1 MWFFGKKEKSIV
13 QETEKPKEMSWSEA
27 AYRELNDLSDDRYA
41 ALTMEIDSIGRI
53 GGPKYAVR
61 VLIRLV
67 LRLEDRVKELE
78 KRVPNAELRGRPLA
92 DGPA

>member
-1 MWFFGKKEKSIV
+1 MWFFGKKEKAV
-13 QETEKPKEMSWSEA
+13 AQEAEKPKEISWSEA

-41 ALTMEIDSIGRI
+41 ALTMEIDSIGMT

-61 VLIRLV
+61 ILIRLI

-78 KRVPNAELRGRPLA
+78 GRTP
-92 DGPA
+92 